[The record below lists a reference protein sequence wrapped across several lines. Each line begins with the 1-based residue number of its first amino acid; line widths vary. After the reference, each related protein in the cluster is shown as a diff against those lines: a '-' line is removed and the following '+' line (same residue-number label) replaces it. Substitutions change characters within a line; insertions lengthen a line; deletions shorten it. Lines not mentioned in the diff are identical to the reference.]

1 MYEKPSILIVDDD
14 ESIRRSLSLILKRKG
29 YTTEL
34 AGTGRETLEKAQK
47 RFFNVVLLDIKLPDM
62 EGIELLT
69 FLKQMQ
75 PGTVI
80 FIVTAYASLETTTQA
95 LKIGASAYF
104 TKPLD
109 MDEILDKLDKPFGKR
124 TSR

>member
-1 MYEKPSILIVDDD
+1 MYEKASILIVDDD

-69 FLKQMQ
+69 FLKQIQ
-75 PGTVI
+75 PSTVI
-80 FIVTAYASLETTTQA
+80 FIVTAYASLETTAQA

-109 MDEILDKLDKPFGKR
+109 MDEILDKLDKALGKR
-124 TSR
+124 TNR